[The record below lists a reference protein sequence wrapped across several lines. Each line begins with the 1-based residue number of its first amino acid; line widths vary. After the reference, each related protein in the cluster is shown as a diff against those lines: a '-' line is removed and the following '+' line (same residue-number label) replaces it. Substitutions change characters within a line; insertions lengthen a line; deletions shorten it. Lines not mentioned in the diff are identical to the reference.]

1 MQLNERSAR
10 LSVEPTWRALPC
22 WLYADAGGGEPG
34 GARSGVSIHAL
45 QAAQL
50 AWLHEDEQW
59 RQQLT
64 TAGIVRTRGRHCHR
78 RPCADIYIDHVP
90 QLLQEGEGGERGR
103 VRAVQAFE
111 VGLFQLSPCRESV
124 QRIPLCVC
132 AGIHLDT
139 GDGVEW
145 VQRDWSASTTGGR
158 NTQGI
163 RASVGH
169 TCRSMVSHNSC
180 TSAAPPS
187 SNTRCQQQGL
197 VGQGAPIHTARVG
210 ARCWAGTPY
219 ETLLVQYR
227 YASRVGLGA
236 EVPVERCAV
245 MQRVGVSARRKGAM
259 GGDG

>member
-139 GDGVEW
+139 GWGRMGSKRLERVHHRWEKHAGDTCKCRTHVQKHGVSQFLYVCCPAF
-145 VQRDWSASTTGGR
+145 VQHSLPTTGTR
-158 NTQGI
+158 RARSSHTHSQGW
-163 RASVGH
+163 SPMLGWH
-169 TCRSMVSHNSC
+169 TV
-180 TSAAPPS
+180 
-187 SNTRCQQQGL
+187 
-197 VGQGAPIHTARVG
+197 
-210 ARCWAGTPY
+210 
-219 ETLLVQYR
+219 
-227 YASRVGLGA
+227 
-236 EVPVERCAV
+236 
-245 MQRVGVSARRKGAM
+245 
-259 GGDG
+259 